1 MNALQTLTRCLT
13 GLALLLLAACS
24 KDSPGPTSPPPAVAS
39 VAVAP
44 SASSLT
50 VGDTAPV
57 SRMLAP

>member
-1 MNALQTLTRCLT
+1 MDTLQTRTRCLT
-13 GLALLLLAACS
+13 ALALFLLPACGN
-24 KDSPGPTSPPPAVAS
+24 DSTAPPQPAVAS

-57 SRMLAP
+57 LRMLAP

>member
-13 GLALLLLAACS
+13 GLALFLLAACGNS
-24 KDSPGPTSPPPAVAS
+24 TAPAPPPAVAS